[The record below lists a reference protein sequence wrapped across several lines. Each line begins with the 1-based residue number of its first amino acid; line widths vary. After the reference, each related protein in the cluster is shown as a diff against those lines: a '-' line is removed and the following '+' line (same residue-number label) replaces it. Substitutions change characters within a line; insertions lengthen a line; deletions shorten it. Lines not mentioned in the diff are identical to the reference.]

1 MPSTKWWPFCLSFSV
16 LTGCLTVIHNLQKPD
31 SLKPMQTG
39 FNYKNVI
46 SVSFVNG
53 ITCSLTH
60 WGLVKHICVSKLIII
75 GSDNGL
81 WPSQRQAIIWT
92 NARILSIRPLGT
104 KLIETLI
111 EIYTFLFKKMP
122 FKMSS
127 AKWRPFCLGLNVL
140 IQTSHDS
147 DLAGSTDNKIQSIL
161 INRWHV
167 FSRKINLITKLT
179 HVLSLKTPGLD
190 LFIFIEDLDWLSITF
205 ELFHDN
211 ITMASHEHHVS
222 QIIVNLAV
230 CETIWNIKE
239 ISNHRITGSVRE
251 IHR

>member
-1 MPSTKWWPFCLSFSV
+1 
-16 LTGCLTVIHNLQKPD
+16 
-31 SLKPMQTG
+31 MQTG

-46 SVSFVNG
+46 SVSFVNR

-60 WGLVKHICVSKLIII
+60 WGLLMHVCVNKLIII

-81 WPSQRQAIIWT
+81 SPSRSQAIIWT
-92 NARILSIRPLGT
+92 NARISSIWPLGT

-111 EIYTFLFKKMP
+111 EIYTFSFKKMH
-122 FKMSS
+122 FNMSP

-140 IQTSHDS
+140 IQTPHDS

-167 FSRKINLITKLT
+167 FSRKISLITRLT
-179 HVLSLKTPGLD
+179 HVLFLETPGLD
-190 LFIFIEDLDWLSITF
+190 VFILIDDLDWLSITF

-211 ITMASHEHHVS
+211 ITKASHQHHGIS
-222 QIIVNLAV
+222 DHCQLGCLLNQFETSKKYQITTLLALWGKSTGDL
-230 CETIWNIKE
+230 CFSLIKA
-239 ISNHRITGSVRE
+239 SNAIPR
-251 IHR
+251 